1 MVTMRTDWLTQ
12 TRRTYFGNAAAQRDF
27 RVQLRG
33 NRSMMLFGLYLAILI
48 GVAYFKYSDIA
59 RDASISVVSAQRQLR
74 DFYTLI
80 VVLLG
85 GMISIV
91 TPGLAA
97 TTIVLERQRRS
108 LDLVFSAPVAPR
120 YYLVGKIIAVYR
132 YTWMLLILS
141 LPVTAACV
149 VLGGASWSDV
159 LTVYGLLSFHGLLF
173 ASIGLLVSTLSAKPV
188 SAVIWT
194 YAAVGAYLFAS
205 GAAAASSAV
214 VHAYGPATG
223 GETSFLIGTNPFSAM
238 MAVGTFTR
246 IGGLQVPNCLL
257 AIAAI
262 LVAVRLCLLGAG
274 SILSEGRETANLR
287 IHWVIVT
294 GVAAFGMAY
303 ALTTSGTSSSL
314 DVRTTAL
321 GYGLFWMLSPLTLVI
336 PTLAVYG
343 MDGAGRQKP
352 NGTFGV
358 RHAFDGTP
366 AGALPYLV
374 LLVGLAATFGLA
386 GVLTA
391 GGDLPGLGFLGYVLF
406 TLGFWSLFW
415 AVSRAAS
422 SFGTGLKA
430 ARTTVVAAFVVVVV
444 LPLPFLAAVSPDSFA
459 RPEFPL
465 WNLYVLRPVASFS
478 RTDSPAHALV
488 YGAILCALA
497 LALSLWSEGNRKR
510 KEPLRA

>member
-59 RDASISVVSAQRQLR
+59 RDASISVVNAQRQLR

-80 VVLLG
+80 VFLLG

-205 GAAAASSAV
+205 GVAAASTSVRSFGSRSSSEA
-214 VHAYGPATG
+214 
-223 GETSFLIGTNPFSAM
+223 SFLVGTNPFSALF
-238 MAVGTFTR
+238 AVGTFTR
-246 IGGLQVPNCLL
+246 IGGIEVPNYLL

-294 GVAAFGMAY
+294 AVAAFGMAY

-314 DVRTTAL
+314 DMRTTAL

-352 NGTFGV
+352 NGAFGV

-444 LPLPFLAAVSPDSFA
+444 LPLPFLAAILPNAYSRSGFS
-459 RPEFPL
+459 L
-465 WNLYVLRPVASFS
+465 WDLYVLHPVTTFS
-478 RTDSPAHALV
+478 GKDSPTHALV
-488 YGAILCALA
+488 FGTILCALA
-497 LALSLWSEGNRKR
+497 LAVSVWSEGNRKR